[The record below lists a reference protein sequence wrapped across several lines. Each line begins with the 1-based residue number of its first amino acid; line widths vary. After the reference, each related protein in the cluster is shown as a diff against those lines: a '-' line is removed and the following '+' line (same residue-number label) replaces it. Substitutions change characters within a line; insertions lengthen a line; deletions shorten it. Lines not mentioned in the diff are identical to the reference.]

1 MSLRGIVAA
10 LAVIAG
16 LCSQLGNAA
25 ADEFQVPSLTGPVV
39 DEGGFLSASS
49 ERQIAAALVKI
60 KQQGGGT
67 EIVVLT
73 VKGLGGLTIEQASIQ
88 VVDQWKLGGA
98 DKDNGVLLMF
108 AKKERRARIEVGQGL
123 EGNLTDAHAKRI
135 IDETIM
141 PLFRSGNTDQGILL
155 GVYQV
160 AERTNPEL
168 DVKQLFGAKNADW
181 NNRQRGRGRLGFGGI
196 IPLIFILIFIFG
208 GRGRGG
214 RGRGGR
220 GGGLLTGLFLGSM
233 MGGGLGHRGH
243 GGGSFGGGGF
253 GGGFG
258 GGGGFSG
265 GGASGGW

>member
-1 MSLRGIVAA
+1 MLKRSVIGA
-10 LAVIAG
+10 LAVLWVVCFSLEKA
-16 LCSQLGNAA
+16 S
-25 ADEFQVPSLTGPVV
+25 ADQFQVPRLSGPVV
-39 DEGGFLSASS
+39 DEGSFLSASAKN
-49 ERQIAAALVKI
+49 QISVALVEI
-60 KQQGGGT
+60 KRLGGGT
-67 EIVVLT
+67 EIAVLT
-73 VKGLGGLTIEQASIQ
+73 VDNLGGLTIEQASIQ
-88 VVDQWKLGGA
+88 VADQWKLGSA

-135 IDETIM
+135 IEETII

-160 AERTNPEL
+160 AQRTNPNINLE
-168 DVKQLFGAKNADW
+168 QIFGAQSANWSK
-181 NNRQRGRGRLGFGGI
+181 RRSGRGRGGFGFL
-196 IPLIFILIFIFG
+196 IPLIIIMLVIFG
-208 GRGRGG
+208 GRG

-233 MGGGLGHRGH
+233 LGGGLGRGGY
-243 GGGSFGGGGF
+243 GGGSSGGF